1 MSDQAMNDTGILAY
15 GAYVPITRLQRG
27 AIHAANGWFAGGL
40 RGLAKG
46 EKAIANWDEDPITMA
61 VEAARDCLDGFDRA
75 AIEQVTLAS
84 TTLPYADR
92 QNAGVVKEALN
103 LPDAV
108 GAMDV
113 AGSQRAGTA
122 SLIALLKGAGERP
135 ALHLAAERTTPTPA
149 SEREMNA
156 GDAASA
162 LLIGRG
168 RPVARLLGT
177 HSVTMDFVDHFRE
190 AGQSRDYDWEARWV
204 RDEGFAA
211 IMIPAIAE
219 ALKGFG
225 RSGADI
231 THFIAPIAVKG
242 VPEMLAKKLGIAPEA
257 IADTLKDR
265 LGHAGAAQPTLM
277 LADVLGRAKPGEL
290 VLVTSFGQG
299 CDVLLFE
306 VTEAI
311 ATLRPRLGV
320 AGWLAR
326 RVESTNYMKYL
337 FHRGLLC
344 LDRGMRAEHDSKTAL
359 TALWRNRKAVL
370 GLVGGRCTRTGTV
383 QFPKTEVSV
392 NPNDHAIR
400 TQEDYPLAEVPASVM
415 TFTADSLTYSPDPP
429 NCYGNIEF
437 VGGGRMM
444 AEFTDFAPDELEV
457 GKELRMM
464 FRIKSLDEN
473 RHFRRYFWKA
483 APAF

>member
-1 MSDQAMNDTGILAY
+1 MSETGILAY
-15 GAYVPITRLQRG
+15 GAYVPITRLQRS

-46 EKAIANWDEDPITMA
+46 EKAIANWDEDAITMA
-61 VEAARDCLDGFDRA
+61 VEAARDCLDGWDRGLLDS
-75 AIEQVTLAS
+75 VTLAS

-92 QNAGVVKEALN
+92 QNAGVAKEALN

-113 AGSQRAGTA
+113 AGSQRAGTS
-122 SLIALLKGAGERP
+122 SLIALLKGAAERP
-135 ALHLAAERTTPTPA
+135 ALHLAAERSTPTPA
-149 SEREMNA
+149 SEREMTA
-156 GDAASA
+156 GDAAA
-162 LLIGRG
+162 AILVGKG
-168 RPVARLLGT
+168 RPVARLIGS

-190 AGQSRDYDWEARWV
+190 SGESQDYDWEPRWV

-211 IMIPAIAE
+211 IMIPAIGN
-219 ALKGFG
+219 ALKSFG
-225 RSGADI
+225 RTAGEI
-231 THFIAPIAVKG
+231 THFIAPIAVRG
-242 VPEMLAKKLGIAPEA
+242 VPEMVAKKLGIAPEA

-265 LGHAGAAQPTLM
+265 VGHAGSAQPTLL
-277 LADVLGRAKPGEL
+277 LASVLEKAKPGEL
-290 VLVTSFGQG
+290 ILVTSFGQG
-299 CDVLLFE
+299 CDVMLFE
-306 VTEAI
+306 VTQAI
-311 ATLRPRLGV
+311 TEVRPRLGV
-320 AGWLAR
+320 SGWIQR
-326 RVESTNYMKYL
+326 RIESANYMKYL
-337 FHRGLLC
+337 FHRGLLS

-392 NPNDHAIR
+392 NSNDRAVR
-400 TQEDYPLAEVPASVM
+400 TQEDYPLAEVPAKVM

-429 NCYGNIEF
+429 NCYGNVEF

-444 AEFTDFAPDELEV
+444 AEFTDFAPEELDV
-457 GKELRMM
+457 DKDLRMM
-464 FRIKSLDEN
+464 FRIKSFDEN

>member
-1 MSDQAMNDTGILAY
+1 MNETGILAY
-15 GAYVPITRLQRG
+15 GAYVPITRLQRS

-46 EKAIANWDEDPITMA
+46 EKAVANWDEDTITLA
-61 VEAARDCLDGFDRA
+61 VEAARDCLDGVDRTA
-75 AIEQVTLAS
+75 LASVTLAS

-108 GAMDV
+108 GALDV
-113 AGSQRAGTA
+113 AGSQRAGTS
-122 SLIALLKGAGERP
+122 SLIALLNGASQRP
-135 ALHLAAERTTPTPA
+135 ALHLASERSIPAAA

-156 GDAASA
+156 GDAAAA
-162 LLIGRG
+162 LLIGKG
-168 RPVARLLGT
+168 KPVARLLGS
-177 HSVTMDFVDHFRE
+177 HSVTADFVDHFRE
-190 AGQSRDYDWEARWV
+190 NGVSRDYDWEPRWV

-211 IMIPAIAE
+211 IMIPTIAD

-225 RSGADI
+225 RGAAEI
-231 THFIAPIAVKG
+231 SHFIAPIAVKG
-242 VPEMLAKKLGIAPEA
+242 VPEMLAKRLGIAADA
-257 IADTLKDR
+257 ITDTLKDCV
-265 LGHAGAAQPTLM
+265 GHAGPAQPTLM
-277 LADVLGRAKPGEL
+277 LASVLEHAKPGEL

-311 ATLRPRLGV
+311 AQVRPRLGV
-320 AGWLAR
+320 SGWIAR
-326 RVESTNYMKYL
+326 RLESTNYMKYL
-337 FHRGLLC
+337 FHRGLLS

-370 GLVGGRCTRTGTV
+370 GLVGGRCTRTGTI
-383 QFPKTEVSV
+383 QFPRTDVSV

-400 TQEDYPLAEVPASVM
+400 TQEDYPLAEVPARVM

-437 VGGGRMM
+437 AGGGRMM
-444 AEFTDFAPDELEV
+444 AEFTDFAPDELNV
-457 GKELRMM
+457 DKDLRMM
-464 FRIKSLDEN
+464 FRIKSFDES

>member
-1 MSDQAMNDTGILAY
+1 MSETGILGY
-15 GAYVPITRLQRG
+15 GAYVPITRLQRS

-46 EKAIANWDEDPITMA
+46 EKAVANWDEDVITMA
-61 VEAARDCLDGFDRA
+61 VEAARDCLDSFDRA
-75 AIEQVTLAS
+75 AVASVTLAS

-113 AGSQRAGTA
+113 AGSQRAGTS
-122 SLIALLKGAGERP
+122 SLIALLGGASDRP
-135 ALHLAAERTTPTPA
+135 ALHLAAERTTPTAA
-149 SEREMNA
+149 SIREMEA
-156 GDAASA
+156 GDAAAA
-162 LLIGRG
+162 LLIGKG
-168 RPVARLLGT
+168 KPVARLLGS

-190 AGQSRDYDWEARWV
+190 TGVGQDYDWEPRWV

-211 IMIPAIAE
+211 IMIPAIAD
-219 ALKGFG
+219 ALTGFG

-231 THFIAPIAVKG
+231 AHFIVPIAVKG
-242 VPEMLAKKLGIAPEA
+242 VPEMLAKKLGIAAEA
-257 IADTLKDR
+257 IADSLKDR
-265 LGHAGAAQPTLM
+265 LGHAGSAQPTLM
-277 LADVLGRAKPGEL
+277 LASVLEKAKPGEL
-290 VLVTSFGQG
+290 VLLTSFGQG

-306 VTEAI
+306 VTDAI
-311 ATLRPRLGV
+311 TQVRPRLGV
-320 AGWLAR
+320 TGWLAR
-326 RVESTNYMKYL
+326 RIESANYMKYL
-337 FHRGLLC
+337 FHRKLLS

-392 NPNDHAIR
+392 NANDHAIR
-400 TQEDYPLAEVPASVM
+400 TQEDYPLAEVPAKVM

-444 AEFTDFAPDELEV
+444 AEFTDFAANELDV
-457 GKELRMM
+457 DKDLRMM
-464 FRIKSLDEN
+464 FRIKSFDEN
-473 RHFRRYFWKA
+473 RQFRRYFWKA

>member
-1 MSDQAMNDTGILAY
+1 MSETGMSETGILGF
-15 GAYVPITRLQRG
+15 GAYVPITRLQRS

-46 EKAIANWDEDPITMA
+46 EKAVANWDEDVITLA
-61 VEAARDCLDGFDRA
+61 VEAARDCLNEGTRGGIDS
-75 AIEQVTLAS
+75 VVLAS
-84 TTLPYADR
+84 TTLPFADR

-103 LPDAV
+103 LDDAI

-113 AGSQRAGTA
+113 SGSQRAGTS
-122 SLIALLKGAGERP
+122 SLIALLKGASDRP

-156 GDAASA
+156 GDAAAA
-162 LLIGRG
+162 LLVGKG
-168 RPVARLLGT
+168 KVLARLIGT
-177 HSVTMDFVDHFRE
+177 HSVTLDFVDHFRE
-190 AGQSRDYDWEARWV
+190 TGQSKDYDWEARWV
-204 RDEGFAA
+204 RNEGFAK
-211 IMIPAIAE
+211 IMIPAIAQALE
-219 ALKGFG
+219 AFG
-225 RSGADI
+225 RTGAEI
-231 THFIAPIAVKG
+231 AHFIAPLAVKG
-242 VPEMLAKKLGIAPEA
+242 VPEMLAKKLGIAAEA
-257 IADTLKDR
+257 IADPLKDR
-265 LGHAGAAQPTLM
+265 LGHAGAAHPTLM
-277 LADVLGRAKPGEL
+277 LVNVLEQAKPGQL

-306 VTEAI
+306 VTDAI
-311 ATLRPRLGV
+311 ATFRPRLGV
-320 AGWLAR
+320 SGWLAR
-326 RVESTNYMKYL
+326 RVTSTNYMKYL
-337 FHRGLLC
+337 FHRGLLT

-400 TQEDYPLAEVPASVM
+400 TQEDYPLAEIPARVM

-437 VGGGRMM
+437 TGGGRMM
-444 AEFTDFAPDELEV
+444 AEFTDFAPAELDV
-457 GKELRMM
+457 GKDLRMM
-464 FRIKSLDEN
+464 FRIKTIDEN